1 MARTD
6 VDERDLLL
14 DTHALLWWAAGDRAL
29 SRRVARLLEDHEVTI
44 YASAATAWE
53 IATKVRLGKL
63 KWTSPDSVETYCIGQ
78 GFTLMPATF
87 AQAQRA
93 GSWPQAHGDPFDRLL
108 AAQSDLENIPLA
120 TNDPKIKTFGIRTI
134 W

>member
-1 MARTD
+1 
-6 VDERDLLL
+6 VDEDDLLL
-14 DTHALLWWAAGDRAL
+14 DTQALLWWAAGDKAL
-29 SRRVARLLEDHEVTI
+29 SKKVARLLEGHEVTI
-44 YASAATAWE
+44 HVSAASAWE

-63 KWTSPDSVETYCIGQ
+63 KWSSPDSVEAYCLQQ
-78 GFTLMPATF
+78 GFTLMPVTF
-87 AQAQRA
+87 AHAQRA

-108 AAQSDLENIPLA
+108 AAQSHLENMLLA

>member
-1 MARTD
+1 VARTD
-6 VDERDLLL
+6 VDEPDLLL

-29 SRRVARLLEDHEVTI
+29 SRKVARFLEDHEVTI
-44 YASAATAWE
+44 YASAATTWE

-63 KWTSPDSVETYCIGQ
+63 KWTSPDSVETYCMEQ
-78 GFTLMPATF
+78 GFTLMPVTF

-108 AAQSDLENIPLA
+108 AAQSALENIPVA